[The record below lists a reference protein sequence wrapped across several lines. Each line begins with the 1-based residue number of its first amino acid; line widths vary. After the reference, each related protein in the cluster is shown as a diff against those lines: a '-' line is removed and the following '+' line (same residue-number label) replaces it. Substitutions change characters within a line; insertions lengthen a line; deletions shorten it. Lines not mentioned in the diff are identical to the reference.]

1 MTAPAA
7 DPRSPQRPPPE
18 PSALPGAWDG
28 FDAMLAAG
36 VRTIPQLLLHQAAR
50 YGDRVLHRKKD
61 FGVWQRYTWNEVL
74 QRVREL
80 AMGLAA
86 LGVRRGDTVAAV
98 GENEPELFWTEYAAL
113 AIGAKVVCLYPDL
126 TAAQMEFMLQHSEAV
141 VVVCEDQEQVDKVLE
156 LQPKLPA
163 VAAVVYWD
171 DRGMWKY
178 DHPLLR
184 RFDAVTAL
192 GVATLRETPDAFDRE
207 VRAGRGEDTAVLSYT
222 SGTTGLPKACALTHL
237 NMIEGSARM
246 TGVIRLV
253 PFTRYLSYISP
264 AWATEQFFGLTL
276 GLLVPFVVN
285 FPEEPETVQEN
296 IREIGAQVLMLSPR
310 QWENLASVVE
320 AKMMDAGRLRRAV
333 FRWGM
338 AIGRRIRLAVLEGQP
353 AGPWAKLQYAVADA
367 LVLAHL
373 RDNLGLRDAYFPVS
387 GGSGMAPDV
396 FRFFHAMGVPL
407 RNIYGTTE
415 MGLFSLHQGDAYDLE
430 TVGHWLPVP
439 PQLGPRLEYRI
450 SDEGELL
457 VRGGSGF
464 NGYYRNPEASQ
475 KKLLDGWYRT
485 GDSVHLTDNGQIVY
499 LERMDDMRELANG
512 HRYPPQFI
520 ENRLRFSPFVKDA
533 MTLGDLG
540 KPWVAAF
547 INVDATTLG
556 RWAEQNG
563 VSYSTFADLSQNDR
577 VRELIRR
584 EIAEVNRL
592 LPADSRVRR
601 FVNLPKELDADE
613 DELTRSRKLRRG
625 YLEQKY
631 LAFIEAIYGGRERF
645 EAQVPVR
652 YQDGRTGV
660 LTAQVHVDDVET
672 AGVGSPATSGRRS
685 ELTHG

>member
-1 MTAPAA
+1 MAAQIA
-7 DPRSPQRPPPE
+7 DPQ
-18 PSALPGAWDG
+18 ALPGAWND

-36 VRTIPQLLLHQAAR
+36 VRTIPQLLAHQAAR

-61 FGVWQRYTWNEVL
+61 FGIWQRFTWNEVM

-98 GENEPELFWTEYAAL
+98 GENEPELFWAEYAAL

-156 LQPKLPA
+156 LEPKLPA
-163 VAAVVYWD
+163 VTAVVYWD

-178 DHPLLR
+178 DHRLLR
-184 RFDAVTAL
+184 RLDEVMAL
-192 GVATLRETPDAFDRE
+192 GAGALREDAGAFDRE

-237 NMIEGSARM
+237 NLIEGSARM
-246 TGVIRLV
+246 TGVMRFE

-296 IREIGAQVLMLSPR
+296 IREIGAQVLMLNPR

-320 AKMMDAGRLRRAV
+320 AKMMDAGPLRRAV

-338 AIGRRIRLAVLEGQP
+338 AVGQRTRLAALEGRQT
-353 AGPWAKLQYAVADA
+353 GPWAKLQYAIADA

-373 RDNLGLRDAYFPVS
+373 RDNLGLQGAYFPVS
-387 GGSGMAPDV
+387 GGSGMAPEV

-415 MGLFSLHQGDAYDLE
+415 MGLFSLHQGEAFDLE

-439 PQLGPRLEYRI
+439 PQLGQPLEYRI

-457 VRGGSGF
+457 VRGGAGF
-464 NGYYRNPEASQ
+464 NGYYRNPEASE
-475 KKLLDGWYRT
+475 KKLIDGWYRT
-485 GDSVHLTDNGQIVY
+485 GDSVHLTDNGEIVY
-499 LERMDDMRELANG
+499 LERLDDMRELSNG

-533 MTLGDLG
+533 MTLGDPA

-547 INVDATTLG
+547 INIDATTLG

-563 VSYSTFADLSQNDR
+563 ISYSTFADLSQNKS

-631 LAFIEAIYGGRERF
+631 VAFIEAIYGGRERF
-645 EAQVPVR
+645 DAQVPVR
-652 YQDGRTGV
+652 YQDGRTGM
-660 LTAQVHVDDVET
+660 LMAQVHVNDVE
-672 AGVGSPATSGRRS
+672 AGDGTPPAASGRRP
-685 ELTHG
+685 EVTHG